1 LRQNPICRTNWLI
14 TSRSYR
20 RERQRIAKERE
31 EIELDTLKRKAS
43 NDWMLTAVHLNTID
57 ATATVARN
65 SVLQTIEIQTKNAVE
80 SVVKEVITDPAS
92 QQVLIEKLRPIY
104 PAMFEQ
110 WQKDL
115 SARLDQLIAEA
126 DFENAKRKSEL

>member
-1 LRQNPICRTNWLI
+1 
-14 TSRSYR
+14 
-20 RERQRIAKERE
+20 
-31 EIELDTLKRKAS
+31 
-43 NDWMLTAVHLNTID
+43 MLTAVHLNTID